1 MAGEGS
7 PGTLSRRWRTIGTGR
22 ADSTD
27 STDRTNPTPVAA
39 AAPDARVAGD
49 AGDAGDAVRL
59 ITVGL
64 WRIDLPMRAPIAT
77 AKGVHRRRPLVM
89 VELVGDLD
97 GSPVVGWGECAAL
110 ADATYDREDADG
122 SFRALEDS
130 LVPGLFAMASRS
142 GGRLPGP
149 SQLGP
154 IRGAAGPLAF
164 AALEMAVADCHL
176 RAGGTSLAAL
186 VGVEGRTVEVGAV
199 TGQYDSVDELVS
211 GAEAVAEAGIGR
223 LKMKI
228 GPGWD
233 VVPVEAVRSAVPE
246 LRLQVDANGSYVEAD
261 GDHLAGLDRF
271 ELLCLE
277 QPLAPTDPGEPTRPT
292 NPGEPTRPADPTGLD
307 AHARLARRLNTPIC
321 LDESLDS
328 PATTFD
334 ALARGACSVVCVK
347 PSRLGGL
354 GAALQVIES
363 CTASGVPLWMG
374 GMFESGY
381 ARGVNT
387 TLAAL
392 TGFSWP
398 GDLRPAGSYLDQDL
412 VAAPGLSRSGP
423 GSVLRV
429 ELPKGPGLGDPPDR
443 RILELSAVT
452 RVTIDAPR

>member
-7 PGTLSRRWRTIGTGR
+7 SGTLSRRWSTIGTDGTEGV
-22 ADSTD
+22 DGTNST
-27 STDRTNPTPVAA
+27 SATSAA
-39 AAPDARVAGD
+39 EDP
-49 AGDAGDAVRL
+49 VRL
-59 ITVGL
+59 MSVGL
-64 WRIDLPMRAPIAT
+64 WRIELPMRAPITT

-89 VELVGDLD
+89 VELVGELD

-110 ADATYDREDADG
+110 ADATYDREDVDG
-122 SFRALEDS
+122 SFRALQDA
-130 LVPGLFAMASRS
+130 LVPGLLALASRS

-149 SQLGP
+149 SRLGP

-176 RAGGTSLAAL
+176 RAGGTSLAARL
-186 VGVEGRTVEVGAV
+186 GVEGRTVEVGAV
-199 TGQYDSVDELVS
+199 TGQYDSIDKLVA
-211 GAEAVAEAGIGR
+211 GAEAVAEAGISR

-228 GPGWD
+228 GPGND
-233 VVPVEAVRSAVPE
+233 IVPVGAVSRAVPE
-246 LRLQVDANGSYVEAD
+246 LRLQVDANGSYAEAD

-271 ELLCLE
+271 RLLCLE
-277 QPLAPTDPGEPTRPT
+277 QPLAPTDPG
-292 NPGEPTRPADPTGLD
+292 GLH
-307 AHARLARRLNTPIC
+307 AHARLARRMTTPIC

-363 CTASGVPLWMG
+363 CAASGVPLWMG

-392 TGFSWP
+392 NGFSWP
-398 GDLRPAGSYLDQDL
+398 GDLRPAGSYLDPDL
-412 VAAPGLSRSGP
+412 LGEPALFRSGP
-423 GSVLRV
+423 GSALRV
-429 ELPKGPGLGDPPDR
+429 ELPSGPGLGEPPDR
-443 RILELSAVT
+443 RTLERLAVT
-452 RVTIDAPR
+452 RVRIDAPR

>member
-7 PGTLSRRWRTIGTGR
+7 SGTLSRWWSTIGTD
-22 ADSTD
+22 ATS
-27 STDRTNPTPVAA
+27 
-39 AAPDARVAGD
+39 AAPDPVQ
-49 AGDAGDAVRL
+49 L
-59 ITVGL
+59 ISVGL
-64 WRIDLPMRAPIAT
+64 WRIELPLRAPITT

-89 VELVGDLD
+89 VELVGEID

-110 ADATYDREDADG
+110 ADATYDREDVDG
-122 SFRALEDS
+122 SFRALENE
-130 LVPGLFAMASRS
+130 LAPGLLALASRS

-149 SQLGP
+149 SGLGP

-176 RAGGTSLAAL
+176 RAGGTSLAARL
-186 VGVEGRTVEVGAV
+186 GVEGRTVEVGAV

-211 GAEAVAEAGIGR
+211 GAEAVAGAGIGR

-228 GPGWD
+228 GPGND
-233 VVPVEAVRSAVPE
+233 IVPVGAVSRAVPE
-246 LRLQVDANGSYVEAD
+246 LRLQVDANGSYAEED

-277 QPLAPTDPGEPTRPT
+277 QPLASAGPLDPS
-292 NPGEPTRPADPTGLD
+292 GLD
-307 AHARLARRLNTPIC
+307 AHARLARRLTTPIC

-363 CTASGVPLWMG
+363 CAASGVRLWMG

-392 TGFSWP
+392 NGFSWP

-412 VAAPGLSRSGP
+412 VGEPGLFRSGP
-423 GSVLRV
+423 GSALRV
-429 ELPKGPGLGDPPDR
+429 ELPRGPGLGEPPDR
-443 RILELSAVT
+443 RILERLAVT
-452 RVTIDAPR
+452 RVGIDAPR

>member
-1 MAGEGS
+1 VEAKANVGSNAMAGEGS
-7 PGTLSRRWRTIGTGR
+7 PGALSRRWSTIGTD
-22 ADSTD
+22 ATD
-27 STDRTNPTPVAA
+27 PTDPTPVAA
-39 AAPDARVAGD
+39 AAPDARD
-49 AGDAGDAVRL
+49 AADAVRL
-59 ITVGL
+59 TTVGL
-64 WRIDLPMRAPIAT
+64 WRIELPMRAPIAT

-89 VELVGDLD
+89 VELVGELD
-97 GSPVVGWGECAAL
+97 GSPVVGWGECGAL
-110 ADATYDREDADG
+110 ADATYDREDVDG
-122 SFRALEDS
+122 SFRALEDW
-130 LVPGLFAMASRS
+130 LVPGLLAMASRS

-176 RAGGTSLAAL
+176 RAVGTSLAAL
-186 VGVEGRTVEVGAV
+186 LGVEGRTVEVGAV
-199 TGQYDSVDELVS
+199 TGQCDSVDELVS

-233 VVPVEAVRSAVPE
+233 VVPVEAVRRAVPE

-271 ELLCLE
+271 DLLCLE
-277 QPLAPTDPGEPTRPT
+277 QPLAPTDRAD
-292 NPGEPTRPADPTGLD
+292 PTRPADPTDPAGLD
-307 AHARLARRLNTPIC
+307 AHARLARRLTTPIC

-347 PSRLGGL
+347 PSRLGGV

-363 CTASGVPLWMG
+363 CAAAGVPLWMG

-423 GSVLRV
+423 ESALRV
-429 ELPKGPGLGDPPDR
+429 ELPRGPGLGDPPDR
-443 RILELSAVT
+443 RVLERLAVT

>member
-1 MAGEGS
+1 MAGVGS
-7 PGTLSRRWRTIGTGR
+7 PGALSRRWSTIGTDG
-22 ADSTD
+22 TD
-27 STDRTNPTPVAA
+27 GTPATIGTDGTSDAPNP
-39 AAPDARVAGD
+39 
-49 AGDAGDAVRL
+49 VRL

-64 WRIDLPMRAPIAT
+64 WRIELPMRAPITT

-89 VELVGDLD
+89 VELVGELE

-110 ADATYDREDADG
+110 ADATYDREDVDG
-122 SFRALEDS
+122 SFRALEDG
-130 LVPGLFAMASRS
+130 LVPGLVTLASRS
-142 GGRLPGP
+142 GGWLPGP

-154 IRGAAGPLAF
+154 IRGAAGPLAY

-176 RAGGTSLAAL
+176 RAGGTSLAGL
-186 VGVEGRTVEVGAV
+186 LGVEGRSVEVGAV
-199 TGQYDSVDELVS
+199 TGQYDSIHELVA
-211 GAEAVAEAGIGR
+211 GAEAVAGAGIGR

-228 GPGWD
+228 GPGSD
-233 VVPVEAVRSAVPE
+233 VVPVEAVSRAVPE
-246 LRLQVDANGSYVEAD
+246 LRLQVDANGSYAEAD

-271 ELLCLE
+271 GLLCLE
-277 QPLAPTDPGEPTRPT
+277 QPLPPTDP
-292 NPGEPTRPADPTGLD
+292 AGLD
-307 AHARLARRLNTPIC
+307 AHARLARRLTTPVC
-321 LDESLDS
+321 LDESLHS
-328 PATTFD
+328 PATTFE

-363 CTASGVPLWMG
+363 CAASGVPLWMG

-412 VAAPGLSRSGP
+412 VDAPGLFRSGP
-423 GSVLRV
+423 GSALRV
-429 ELPKGPGLGDPPDR
+429 ELPSGPGLGDPPDR
-443 RILELSAVT
+443 RTLEQLAVT
-452 RVTIDAPR
+452 RVGIDASR

>member
-7 PGTLSRRWRTIGTGR
+7 SGTLSRRWSTIG
-22 ADSTD
+22 ADGSGGADGT
-27 STDRTNPTPVAA
+27 SEALDR
-39 AAPDARVAGD
+39 
-49 AGDAGDAVRL
+49 VRL

-64 WRIDLPMRAPIAT
+64 WRIELPMRAPITT

-89 VELVGDLD
+89 VELVGELD

-110 ADATYDREDADG
+110 ADATYDREDVAG
-122 SFRALEDS
+122 SFRALEDG
-130 LVPGLFAMASRS
+130 LVPGLLALTSRS

-149 SQLGP
+149 SRLGP

-176 RAGGTSLAAL
+176 RAGRTSLAAL
-186 VGVEGRTVEVGAV
+186 LGVEGRTVEVGAV
-199 TGQYDSVDELVS
+199 IGQYDSVDELVS

-228 GPGWD
+228 GPGTD
-233 VVPVEAVRSAVPE
+233 IVPVGAVSRAVPQ
-246 LRLQVDANGSYVEAD
+246 LRLQVDANGSYAEAD
-261 GDHLAGLDRF
+261 ADHLAGLDRF

-277 QPLAPTDPGEPTRPT
+277 QPLAPTDP
-292 NPGEPTRPADPTGLD
+292 AGLD
-307 AHARLARRLNTPIC
+307 AHARLARRLTTPIC

-328 PATTFD
+328 PATTFE

-354 GAALQVIES
+354 GAALQVIER
-363 CTASGVPLWMG
+363 CAASAVPLWMG

-387 TLAAL
+387 ALAAL
-392 TGFSWP
+392 AGFSWP

-412 VAAPGLSRSGP
+412 VGEPGLFRSGP
-423 GSVLRV
+423 GSALRV
-429 ELPKGPGLGDPPDR
+429 ELPSGPGLGEPPDR
-443 RILELSAVT
+443 RILERWAVT
-452 RVTIDAPR
+452 RVGIDAPR